1 MDCIFVSDQPNIVE
15 EIWVN
20 VTEAAEI
27 TGYNRKYALQLA
39 GKLWQIPE
47 ETRPVRMRKRTSG
60 YDLWLPDLMA
70 YIEKEGRG
78 PYLKHPENE

>member
-1 MDCIFVSDQPNIVE
+1 MGEERVVE

-20 VTEAAEI
+20 VTEATEI
-27 TGYNRKYALQLA
+27 TGYNRGHILRLA
-39 GKLWQIPE
+39 RTMWHQPE
-47 ETRPVRMRKRTSG
+47 ESRLIKLRKRSSG

-78 PYLKHPENE
+78 PYIKQAENK

>member
-1 MDCIFVSDQPNIVE
+1 VSDQTSIVE

-39 GKLWQIPE
+39 GKLWQISE
-47 ETRPVRMRKRTSG
+47 ESRPVKMRKRTNG
-60 YDLWLPDLMA
+60 YDLWLPDLMT
-70 YIEKEGRG
+70 YIEKERRG
-78 PYLKHPENE
+78 PYFKQTENE